1 MSTYLE
7 FDYITKNTFY
17 GLAVAVVL
25 MIIIAAVAMLNIN
38 SEVAVVLMIIIAAVA
53 MLNINSEVATTINI
67 DLQPQLN
74 TGI

>member
-7 FDYITKNTFY
+7 FDYITKNTFSSRSCDNDNHSSR
-17 GLAVAVVL
+17 GDVKHS
-25 MIIIAAVAMLNIN
+25 

-53 MLNINSEVATTINI
+53 IININSEVATTINI